1 MSNSDITKLNEFLQA
16 YPDIEMFEVILPD
29 LNGKLRG
36 KWLPRENI
44 EKAFDGGLKLPL
56 TTLGFDVWGRDVES
70 WVYDNGDADGICV
83 PDART
88 LSVVPWLDRPT
99 GQVLL
104 SLHEVNGDPCLYDA
118 RVLLSRL
125 MERCKKLGYTP
136 VVASEMEFHLFQAEN
151 DHMGRPKHTGVDAN
165 GEVSIGG
172 QTYGIESMQE
182 MYDFLHGVRDACA
195 EQNLPIDTLI
205 SEAAPSQY
213 EINLYHQADAL
224 LAADQGLLLQRTIKG
239 VASKYGM
246 RATFMAKPFGDMAG
260 NGMHVHCSLLDKDG
274 NNAFNNG
281 TEEGTEL
288 LRQAI
293 AGCLATMKDSMLL
306 FAPHL
311 NSYRRFQTGSHAPM
325 APTWGYDNRTVAV
338 RVPTDSLA
346 AMRVEHRVAGA
357 DANLYLAISA
367 IIAGMLYGI
376 ENKLQAPPP
385 VEGDAYAQFEPSLP
399 SFWPDAVRAFT
410 KSTFIPEYFS
420 PEFQRAYSEA
430 KLQEV
435 AEFDKHVTD
444 MEYEAY
450 L

>member
-1 MSNSDITKLNEFLQA
+1 MNNDLAQLKEFLEK
-16 YPDIEMFEVILPD
+16 YPDVEMFEVILPD

-36 KWLPRENI
+36 KWLPRENM
-44 EKAFDGGLKLPL
+44 EKAFAGGLKLPL

-83 PDART
+83 PDSRT
-88 LSVVPWLDRPT
+88 LSIVPWLERPT

-104 SLHEVNGDPCLYDA
+104 SLNEATGEPCRYDA
-118 RVLLSRL
+118 RVLLKQL
-125 MERCKKLGYTP
+125 MDRCKQLGYTP
-136 VVASEMEFHLFQAEN
+136 VVASEMEFYLLQAEN
-151 DHMGRPKHTGVDAN
+151 DHLGRPMHTGIDAN
-165 GEVSIGG
+165 GEVAIGG
-172 QTYGIESMQE
+172 QTYGIDSMQE

-195 EQNLPIDTLI
+195 EQDLPIDTLI
-205 SEAAPSQY
+205 SEASPSQY

-239 VASKYGM
+239 VASKLGM

-260 NGMHVHCSLLDKDG
+260 NGMHVHCSLLDSEG

-281 TEEGTEL
+281 TDEGTPL

-293 AGCLATMKDSMLL
+293 AGCLATMSDCMLL
-306 FAPHL
+306 FAPHM

-338 RVPTDSLA
+338 RVPTDSYN
-346 AMRVEHRVAGA
+346 AMRIEHRVAGA
-357 DANLYLAISA
+357 DANLYLVISA
-367 IIAGMLYGI
+367 ILAGMIYGI
-376 ENKLQAPPP
+376 ENKLDAPPP
-385 VEGDAYAQFEPSLP
+385 VEGDAYTQFDPSLP
-399 SFWPDAVRAFT
+399 DFWPDAVSAFK
-410 KSTFIPEYFS
+410 KSQFIPEYFS
-420 PEFQRAYSEA
+420 PEFQRAFGEA
-430 KLQEV
+430 KEQEV